1 VVQVAE
7 KFRVIITD
15 LNFATI
21 EPERRVLSRI
31 GASVT
36 KYSCK
41 DENDVIRVGK
51 DADALLVQYAP
62 ITERVINRLERV
74 RAIGRYGIGVDNI
87 DLHAATQRGIQVVNV
102 IYAIYDVADHT
113 VAMLLAIGRKIP
125 FIYEATKAMRWDWKE
140 FQPIM
145 RLKGSKAGIIGF
157 GRVGMEVAKR
167 LTGFGMILLG
177 YDPFVSERVFKD
189 VGVEKAE
196 LEKLLSESD
205 YITLNS
211 ALSKE
216 NVHMIDE
223 PQLRMMKKTAFVINT
238 SRGQLINESAL
249 IKALRGGWI
258 AGAALDV
265 LEKEPPTAE
274 NPLIRMENVIM
285 SPHLAW
291 YSESSVLE
299 IQTMCAEDV
308 ARILVGEKP
317 TNLVNREVL
326 SKLARKA

>member
-1 VVQVAE
+1 LAKKYSVV
-7 KFRVIITD
+7 ITD

-31 GASVT
+31 GASVSR
-36 KYSCK
+36 YSCK
-41 DENDVIRVGK
+41 DEDDVIRAGK

-87 DLHAATQRGIQVVNV
+87 DLNTATQRGIQVVNV
-102 IYAIYDVADHT
+102 VYAIYDVADHT
-113 VAMLLAIGRKIP
+113 VSMLLALGRKIP
-125 FIYEATKAMRWDWKE
+125 FIYEATRAMRWDWKE
-140 FQPIM
+140 FQPIR

-157 GRVGMEVAKR
+157 GRVGREVALR
-167 LTGFGMILLG
+167 LKGFGMIVSG
-177 YDPFVSERVFKD
+177 YDPFVSEQIFNEM
-189 VGVEKAE
+189 GVEKTE
-196 LEKLLSESD
+196 LQNLLSESD

-216 NVHMIDE
+216 NFHMIDE
-223 PQLRMMKKTAFVINT
+223 PQLRMMKKTAFLINT
-238 SRGQLINESAL
+238 SRGTLINESAL
-249 IKALRGGWI
+249 VKALTEGWI

-274 NPLIRMENVIM
+274 NPLIRMDNVII
-285 SPHLAW
+285 SPHLSW

-308 ARILVGEKP
+308 ARVLVGEEP

-326 SKLARKA
+326 PRLRTKA